1 MTYFWY
7 TALTPSVELNE
18 TLHGQNEYKIH
29 VDFKDQFR
37 PHRILHFRL
46 FMHLHTTLHPSS
58 NSLFYPSISPS
69 LAAVF
74 LYLSLCISIFVFV
87 TAVFITQLV
96 YNNVTWRIQLI
107 GLGKPGSQEPIKI
120 LIYNS
125 CTWKPIQ
132 I

>member
-1 MTYFWY
+1 M
-7 TALTPSVELNE
+7 EHNE

-58 NSLFYPSISPS
+58 NSLSYPSISPS

-87 TAVFITQLV
+87 IALSITQLV
-96 YNNVTWRIQLI
+96 RMCITTL
-107 GLGKPGSQEPIKI
+107 LGEFSLLDLGSPDLKNQSR
-120 LIYNS
+120 Y
-125 CTWKPIQ
+125 
-132 I
+132 